1 MTIRYGK
8 AFLYR
13 AVLLVRQIIAKPKPL
28 KSSRRC
34 ADDK

>member
-1 MTIRYGK
+1 MTIGYGK
-8 AFLYR
+8 AFLDCV
-13 AVLLVRQIIAKPKPL
+13 VLLIRQMIAKPKPL